1 MTRHV
6 RAFWVMHRPAFFMQL
21 TSMSWLKDNT
31 STSTSPVSGSRPLWT
46 RLQTRSDGPLATDSV
61 LVFVLGAAS
70 GAGAILA
77 WRRWGMRLRTA
88 EWVTP
93 NELAR
98 RRWVRGVVTR

>member
-1 MTRHV
+1 MPWY
-6 RAFWVMHRPAFFMQL
+6 F
-21 TSMSWLKDNT
+21 SSWFLRKNNPDT
-31 STSTSPVSGSRPLWT
+31 ASTSQSHNTPTVVDTSLNAGPGSPWT
-46 RLQTRSDGPLATDSV
+46 RYNDTDYC

-70 GAGAILA
+70 GAGALLA
-77 WRRWGMRLRTA
+77 WRRWGMRLLTA